1 MHVLRFLKFF
11 ERIVPNCH
19 DGVPSQDVSVANS
32 TLLLFSL
39 LLSISF

>member
-1 MHVLRFLKFF
+1 MYSGFGIFC
-11 ERIVPNCH
+11 ERIVPTCH
-19 DGVPSQDVSVANS
+19 DGVSSQAVSVANS